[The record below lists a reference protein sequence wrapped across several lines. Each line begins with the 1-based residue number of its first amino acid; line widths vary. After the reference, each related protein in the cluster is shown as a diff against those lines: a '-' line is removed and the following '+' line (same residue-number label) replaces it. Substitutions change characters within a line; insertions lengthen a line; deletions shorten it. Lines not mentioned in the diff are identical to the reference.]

1 MGSHRRQRGQGHHD
15 APGRDRFGGFTFD
28 EEGRLIKFE
37 AERYRSGRGETSLD
51 TFLAPYDAYGE
62 FHGVRV
68 PVRGE
73 GIWRLSSGEEFSYIR
88 LTEIED
94 IEYNNPTLW

>member
-1 MGSHRRQRGQGHHD
+1 MTH
-15 APGRDRFGGFTFD
+15 PGETVSGVFTFD
-28 EEGRLIKFE
+28 EEGRLIQFE
-37 AERYRSGRGETSLD
+37 AERYRSGGGGTSLD

-62 FHGVRV
+62 FHGVRM

-73 GIWRLSSGEEFSYIR
+73 GIWKLSSGEEFSYIR

-94 IEYNNPTLW
+94 IEYNNTTLW